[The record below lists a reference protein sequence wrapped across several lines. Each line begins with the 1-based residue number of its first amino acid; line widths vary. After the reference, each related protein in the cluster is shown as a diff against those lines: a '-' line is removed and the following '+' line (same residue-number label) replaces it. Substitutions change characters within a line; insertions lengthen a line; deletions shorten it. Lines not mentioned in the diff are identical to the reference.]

1 MEVKMSEKMKT
12 FVNGYKRLETTG
24 VKKLKDIF
32 TPKGNPII
40 LGDGDNFLYMHDFEN
55 LKIREYKFFKAPN
68 KAYLYQKFDVVNK
81 TAQVED
87 IIQREYTI
95 GAISRITQMGELN
108 IFYEVETTLFVL
120 SKYGIFEIAKYDH
133 KVPDKYDEFLDI
145 IKEAYKTVEI
155 TIIPSK
161 DSEFAKSFDSA
172 LKEIVKNNIDAE
184 GYDIEFDYEKSDVE
198 TDYQK
203 YGIFNISALS
213 SLYVD
218 EKQLFDLNFDSIF
231 ELKRI
236 KCDLK
241 VDNKKVGTFY
251 SIVSEYDFKD
261 LTVEELLKIIWN
273 SYINCVDVTIV
284 EQLYGVDSQVI
295 EVNGDT
301 IYDIYEYIIDNEV
314 EGLIVSKSMQH
325 DIRTSINNF
334 NLKKF
339 QLIEEFE
346 DNDSFLGKSY
356 LFGKKISSL
365 DFGECNV
372 YIYKDVDYNL
382 HPKNKNAIIFVEKEG
397 IDNIEVYTLS
407 TSLYQ
412 CTIERLKKLRF
423 NFSVDIPY
431 YYLNIDR
438 VCSGNVASID
448 KGFSFLDI
456 IAQNILDKH
465 VRENIK
471 DKEVELLI
479 KSSKIDTSVDKCIK
493 VLHDNKNKIRV
504 NMEEAIFVGYHS
516 LSEVT
521 LSVNGKV
528 IQTRQ
533 ADFIQKE
540 RFARAGGTFI
550 AVNMYRDEKLE
561 STFKELG
568 IGTIIS
574 SKKC

>member
-12 FVNGYKRLETTG
+12 FVNGYKRLEKTG

-32 TPKGNPII
+32 APNNKPNI
-40 LGDGDNFLYMHDFEN
+40 LKDGDNFLYMHEFEN
-55 LKIREYKFFKAPN
+55 LKIREHKFFKAPN

-81 TAQVED
+81 TTQVED
-87 IIQREYTI
+87 IIQGEYTI

-120 SKYGIFEIAKYDH
+120 SKYGIFEIAKYNH
-133 KVPDKYDEFLDI
+133 KLPDKYDEYFAI
-145 IKEAYKTVEI
+145 VKEAYKGVKI
-155 TIIPSK
+155 TILPIK
-161 DSEFAKSFDSA
+161 DGEFAKEFDKH
-172 LKEIVKNNIDAE
+172 LNEIVKKNINAE
-184 GYDIEFDYEKSDVE
+184 GYDLNFEYTYLDFNHEKLRAS
-198 TDYQK
+198 
-203 YGIFNISALS
+203 NIPISS

-218 EKQLFDLNFDSIF
+218 GKYVFDITFNDIHSKKNNI
-231 ELKRI
+231 R
-236 KCDLK
+236 CDLK
-241 VDNKKVGTFY
+241 VDNKKVSTFY
-251 SIVSEYDFKD
+251 SVISEYDFKD
-261 LTVEELLKIIWN
+261 FTIEEAFDIIWKFHLL
-273 SYINCVDVTIV
+273 YCVDIEIDDSYVIN
-284 EQLYGVDSQVI
+284 SQVI
-295 EVNGDT
+295 EAKGDT
-301 IYDIYEYIIDNEV
+301 IYDIYEYIIDNED
-314 EGLIVSKSMQH
+314 EGLIVSKSMQ
-325 DIRTSINNF
+325 DNIRTSINNF
-334 NLKKF
+334 NYKKF

-382 HPKNKNAIIFVEKEG
+382 HPKNKNAIIFVEKDG
-397 IDNIEVYTLS
+397 TDNIEVYTLS

-504 NMEEAIFVGYHS
+504 NMEEAILVGFHS
-516 LSEVT
+516 ISEVI